1 VPGDE
6 IFGIN
11 NYRKSTVRIVHIHT
25 SYDRPKAASGAL
37 RWDLFHLGGRR
48 ILGGRKTVSLQP
60 MRSVRQK
67 TLDLSG
73 PLEKFGRENLYLR
86 IALDTGGKRVSE
98 ETVFLTIPRF
108 MDLPAART
116 GVRIAMKAPGR
127 AEVSFTSP
135 VFQHRFAFDFEGHAF
150 SASDNFFDL
159 YPDERRRVEVE
170 FAGPVTLAGL
180 RRSISHRSLVD
191 SY

>member
-1 VPGDE
+1 
-6 IFGIN
+6 
-11 NYRKSTVRIVHIHT
+11 VRLVHIHT
-25 SYDRPKAASGAL
+25 SYDRPKAAKGVV
-37 RWDLFHLGGRR
+37 RWDLFQLSGRR
-48 ILGGRKTVSLQP
+48 ILGGRKKVSLQP
-60 MRSVRQK
+60 MRSVRQE

-73 PLEKFGRENLYLR
+73 ALEKFGRENLYLR
-86 IALDTGGKRVSE
+86 IALDVGSKRVSE
-98 ETVFLTIPRF
+98 DTVFLTIPRF

-116 GVRIAMKAPGR
+116 GVSIAMQAPGR

-159 YPDERRRVEVE
+159 YPGERKRVEVE
-170 FAGPVTLAGL
+170 FAGPVTLASL
-180 RRSISHRSLVD
+180 RRSITHRSLAD